1 MKEVNDLACQRIFS
15 YAVVA
20 MGVTT
25 PPIVGN
31 AGYLLYK
38 AGVFGQRAF
47 GEAFSS
53 VGLTA
58 REFLVLSFAS
68 VAPLSQ
74 QDVARRLGIDPTLV
88 VGVVDELEGR
98 SLLRRDKDPNDRR
111 RYLLTVTAK
120 GATLLTKARATA
132 ERAEAAFLEPLSA
145 TEREQLH
152 SILVTLMTP
161 KLTWL
166 EG

>member
-1 MKEVNDLACQRIFS
+1 
-15 YAVVA
+15 
-20 MGVTT
+20 MGATT

-38 AGVFGQRAF
+38 AGVFGQRAYD
-47 GEAFSS
+47 EAFSS

-68 VAPLSQ
+68 AEPLSQ

-88 VGVVDELEGR
+88 VGVVDDLEGR

-111 RYLLTVTAK
+111 RYVLTVTAK
-120 GATLLTKARATA
+120 GNTLLGKARRTA
-132 ERAEAAFLEPLSA
+132 ERAEAAFLQPLSA
-145 TEREQLH
+145 TQREQLH
-152 SILVTLMTP
+152 AILRTLMTP
-161 KLTWL
+161 KLSWL
-166 EG
+166 NG